1 MSLDRK
7 TIRSIQAIVGESG
20 VLTSTAALET
30 YSYDAT
36 TECRGIPDVVIF
48 PASTGHVSEIMKL
61 ADAMCIPVTVR
72 GAGTCLSGGPIPV
85 HGGIVLCMTRMNRII
100 SIDAENFSVCAQAG
114 VVLQNLNLELAKQN
128 LFFPP
133 DPQSLSAATL
143 GGCIAVGSGG
153 PFAVKYGVF
162 KHYILGMTVVL
173 SSGAVVK
180 LGGNTMKNVVGY
192 DLPQLLCGSEGT
204 LGIITEATFRLLSL
218 PRAKETVLA
227 AFDNVV
233 TAGQAVHQIR
243 SGSVLP
249 AKIEMMD
256 NWLIRRIEE
265 TMPMGLPLSAD
276 AILLFELHGVP
287 ETAQKEAGEVMRL
300 CRETGA
306 IEVRAARDENEAA
319 SFWAA
324 RRAAFSAIYSSAPT
338 LLMEDVTVPTSQIP
352 PLIAFIKDLQG
363 EFDLDI
369 VLVGHAGDGNLHP
382 SILTDRNDAEHFQRA
397 TQAVQAIYSKA
408 LELGGTISGEHG
420 IGLEKQPYLSQAL
433 APEVID
439 LLKEIKRVFDPKGIL
454 NPGKIWEKE

>member
-1 MSLDRK
+1 MSLDQK
-7 TIRSIQAIVGESG
+7 TLGALRSIVGEPG

-36 TECRGIPDVVIF
+36 TDCRGVPDVVVF
-48 PASTGHVSEIMKL
+48 PSSTGEVSEVMQL
-61 ADAMCIPVTVR
+61 AGAMGVPVTVR
-72 GAGTCLSGGPIPV
+72 GAGTCLSGGSIPV
-85 HGGIVLCMTRMNRII
+85 RGGIVLCMTRMNRII
-100 SIDAENFSVCAQAG
+100 SINAEDFSVSAEAG
-114 VVLQNLNLELAKQN
+114 VVLQNMNLELAKQN

-133 DPQSLSAATL
+133 DPQSFAAATI
-143 GGCIAVGSGG
+143 GGCLAVGSGG
-153 PFAVKYGVF
+153 PFAVKYGLF

-173 SSGAVVK
+173 ASGAIVT

-218 PRAKETVLA
+218 PPAKETILAVFDSVL
-227 AFDNVV
+227 
-233 TAGQAVHQIR
+233 TAGQAVHRIR

-256 NWLIRRIEE
+256 NWLIRRIEAN
-265 TMPMGLPLSAD
+265 MPMGLPLSAD

-287 ETAQKEAGEVMRL
+287 ETAEQEAREVMRL

-306 IEVRAARDENEAA
+306 TEVRLAQDDREAA

-324 RRAAFSAIYSSAPT
+324 RRAAFSAIYGSAPT
-338 LLMEDVTVPTSQIP
+338 ILMEDITVPTSRIP
-352 PLIAFIKDLQG
+352 ALIAFLKNLQQESG
-363 EFDLDI
+363 FEI

-382 SILTDRNDAEHFQRA
+382 CILTDRNDTAHFRRA
-397 TQAVQAIYSKA
+397 KEAVQKIYSKA
-408 LELGGTISGEHG
+408 LELGGAISGEHG

-433 APEVID
+433 SAEVIQ
-439 LLKEIKRVFDPKGIL
+439 LMKEIKQAFDPRGIL
-454 NPGKIWEKE
+454 NPGKIWEHQ